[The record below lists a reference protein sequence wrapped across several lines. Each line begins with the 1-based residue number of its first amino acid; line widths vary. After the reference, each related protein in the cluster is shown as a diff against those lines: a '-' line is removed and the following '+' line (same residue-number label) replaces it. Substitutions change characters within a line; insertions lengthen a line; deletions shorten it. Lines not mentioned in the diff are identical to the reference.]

1 MPFLGARGRGTQEPK
16 EWLVTK
22 EWLVIKEWLVSCST
36 LSTAICSSR
45 LILLQNESGSD
56 TVCAD
61 RRLNSTLDTNSLQ
74 RDRGLHC
81 NPNDALTHTATPAWG
96 E

>member
-45 LILLQNESGSD
+45 LILLQNESASD
-56 TVCAD
+56 RCLCRSPTQ
-61 RRLNSTLDTNSLQ
+61 LNS
-74 RDRGLHC
+74 GHK
-81 NPNDALTHTATPAWG
+81 
-96 E
+96 